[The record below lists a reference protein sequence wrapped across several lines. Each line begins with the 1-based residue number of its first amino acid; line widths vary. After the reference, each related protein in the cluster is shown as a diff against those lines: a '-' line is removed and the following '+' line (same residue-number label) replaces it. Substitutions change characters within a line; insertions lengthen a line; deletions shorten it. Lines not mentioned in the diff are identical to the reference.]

1 MNRVCGMIVCAGLTL
16 GLVSGMALAVPP
28 VLEKSPKGA
37 MIVVAVPSAEKLE
50 KSVQSLTTAAEFPF
64 PLPGL
69 EEMLAMGGI
78 TGGLDM
84 TKSFAFVVMPPA
96 DGQEADPAN
105 MDGRTVMLL
114 PVTDYAA
121 FLQNFNAKPGDAGGV
136 DSVNVNGNDAFAR
149 NLGDGYAIVGPN
161 KDVVT
166 SFKPGNPTVKA
177 DMGKLGER
185 VADTADIVTL
195 VNMDVARP
203 FLQKGMEAAQQQMAD
218 QMAMMGVE
226 GGNGGPSPMMDW
238 VSKALVADAKTIV
251 GGIKAGGLGASLE
264 MTANFKEGS
273 PMATAFQAAGNAGS
287 LLSKLPTTQYLLAGA
302 IDTSSP
308 GVKQMLRDMAA
319 KLKESSPADAP
330 QMITGAIADADGQSF
345 VIGMN
350 PTMMMGG
357 GVLTNTVNF
366 TGSREPAKVI
376 AGVKSEM
383 EALNGKS
390 FQGMSYEASFKDD
403 AAKVGETAVDVWQ
416 VKMIAEGGDGMQTQA
431 ASMIF
436 GPQGGPGGYLAEVNG
451 GVIRTFA
458 KNSALMSA
466 AMKSASGGDNLGSDT
481 LIKQVGGQ
489 LPSGRIAEAFIG
501 SRNIVDMLVPMAA
514 MFGVQVDPDSIPA
527 QLPPVGLA
535 IAGEGGTAH
544 LSVFLPA
551 PVLKTVWVLGEGLAP
566 QLEGMGD
573 PGDMGEE
580 PAADEPTGQPRF

>member
-1 MNRVCGMIVCAGLTL
+1 MNRVSGMIVCAGLTL

-28 VLEKSPKGA
+28 VLEKSPKDA
-37 MIVVAVPSAEKLE
+37 MIVVAIPSAEKLE

-64 PLPGL
+64 PLPGF

-96 DGQEADPAN
+96 EGEAADPSE

-136 DSVNVNGNDAFAR
+136 DNVNVNGNDAFAR

-161 KDVVT
+161 KDIVT
-166 SFKPGNPTVKA
+166 AFKPGNPNVKA
-177 DMGKLGER
+177 DIGKLGER
-185 VADTADIVTL
+185 LADTADIVTV
-195 VNMDVARP
+195 VNMEVARP

-218 QMAMMGVE
+218 QMAMMGME
-226 GGNGGPSPMMDW
+226 GGGAGPSPFMDW
-238 VSKALVADAKTIV
+238 VTKAVVADAKTIV
-251 GGIKAGGLGASLE
+251 GGIKAGGLGASFE
-264 MTANFKEGS
+264 MAANFKEGS
-273 PMATAFQAAGNAGS
+273 PMAAAFQAAGNAGS
-287 LLSKLPTTQYLLAGA
+287 LMAKLPTTQYLLAGA

-308 GVKQMLRDMAA
+308 GVKQMIRDMAA
-319 KLKESSPADAP
+319 KLKESTPSDAP

-366 TGSREPAKVI
+366 TSSREPAKII

-383 EALNGKS
+383 EALNGKA
-390 FQGMSYEASFKDD
+390 FQGMSYEASYKDD

-416 VKMIAEGGDGMQTQA
+416 VKMMSEGGDGMQMQA
-431 ASMIF
+431 TSMIF
-436 GPQGGPGGYLAEVNG
+436 GPQGGPGGYLAEVDG
-451 GVIRTFA
+451 GVVRTFA

-466 AMKSASGGDNLGSDT
+466 AMKSAAGGENLGSDT

-501 SRNIVDMLVPMAA
+501 SRNIVDMVVPMAA
-514 MFGVQVDPDSIPA
+514 MFGVQVDLDAIPA
-527 QLPPVGLA
+527 QLPPIGLA

-544 LSVFLPA
+544 LSFFLPA
-551 PVLKTVWVLGEGLAP
+551 PVLKTVWVIGEGLGP
-566 QLEGMGD
+566 QLEGMGA